1 MYNDY
6 MMKYKNIEV
15 SIITPAYNCKN
26 TIKETYKSIR
36 NQTFL
41 EWEWIVVEDHSTDG
55 SFEFIK
61 EMINDDQ
68 NVTILRTEKNSGAAV
83 ARNVGINYAK
93 GRFIAFLDSDDL
105 WLKDKLKLQ
114 LKFMKDSNYAL
125 TYTNY
130 YVMDNKGKYKELR
143 LKKDKATYKSLLRRN
158 VMGCLTVM
166 YDTQQTGKIL
176 MPLDCEKREDYGAWL
191 DATRNGTVAYRLD
204 AFLAVYRV
212 GSISVS
218 SNKFKM
224 VKYQYRVFRNHEK
237 FGVFKSLWLVFMYSL
252 RKIFNI
258 Y

>member
-1 MYNDY
+1 
-6 MMKYKNIEV
+6 MKSQNVEV
-15 SIITPAYNCKN
+15 SIITPAYKCKS
-26 TIKETYKSIR
+26 TIRETYESIKQ
-36 NQTFL
+36 QTFSN
-41 EWEWIVVEDHSTDG
+41 WEWIIIEDNSPDD
-55 SFEFIK
+55 SFEFI
-61 EMINDDQ
+61 Q
-68 NVTILRTEKNSGAAV
+68 NMVKGDSRVVVLRTEKNSGAAV

-237 FGVFKSLWLVFMYSL
+237 FGVFKSVWFLLVMSFN
-252 RKIFNI
+252 KIFNI

>member
-1 MYNDY
+1 
-6 MMKYKNIEV
+6 MKSQNVEV
-15 SIITPAYNCKN
+15 SIITPAYKCKS
-26 TIKETYKSIR
+26 TIRETYESIKQ
-36 NQTFL
+36 QTFSN
-41 EWEWIVVEDHSTDG
+41 WEWIIIEDNSPDD
-55 SFEFIK
+55 SFEFI
-61 EMINDDQ
+61 Q
-68 NVTILRTEKNSGAAV
+68 NMVKGDSRVVVLRTEKNSGAAV

-158 VMGCLTVM
+158 VLGCLTVM

-237 FGVFKSLWLVFMYSL
+237 FGVFKSVWFLLVMSFN
-252 RKIFNI
+252 KIFNI

>member
-1 MYNDY
+1 
-6 MMKYKNIEV
+6 MKSQSVEV
-15 SIITPAYNCKN
+15 SIITPAYKCKS
-26 TIKETYKSIR
+26 TIRETYESIKQ
-36 NQTFL
+36 QTFSN
-41 EWEWIVVEDHSTDG
+41 WEWIIIEDNSPDD
-55 SFEFIK
+55 SFEFI
-61 EMINDDQ
+61 Q
-68 NVTILRTEKNSGAAV
+68 NMVKGDSRVVVLRTEKNSGAAV

-237 FGVFKSLWLVFMYSL
+237 FGVFKSVWFLLVMSFN
-252 RKIFNI
+252 KIFNI

>member
-1 MYNDY
+1 
-6 MMKYKNIEV
+6 MKSQNVEV
-15 SIITPAYNCKN
+15 NIITPAYKCKS
-26 TIKETYKSIR
+26 TIRETYESIKQ
-36 NQTFL
+36 QTFSN
-41 EWEWIVVEDHSTDG
+41 WEWIIIEDNSPDD
-55 SFEFIK
+55 SFEFI
-61 EMINDDQ
+61 Q
-68 NVTILRTEKNSGAAV
+68 NMVKGDSRVVVLRTEKNSGAAV

-130 YVMDNKGKYKELR
+130 YVMDNNGKYKELR

-204 AFLAVYRV
+204 AFIAVYRV

-237 FGVFKSLWLVFMYSL
+237 FGVFKSVWFLLVMSFN
-252 RKIFNI
+252 KIFNI

>member
-1 MYNDY
+1 
-6 MMKYKNIEV
+6 MKSQNVEV
-15 SIITPAYNCKN
+15 SIITPAYKCKS
-26 TIKETYKSIR
+26 TIWETYESIKQ
-36 NQTFL
+36 QTFSN
-41 EWEWIVVEDHSTDG
+41 WEWIIIEDNSPDD
-55 SFEFIK
+55 SFEFI
-61 EMINDDQ
+61 Q
-68 NVTILRTEKNSGAAV
+68 NMVKGDSRVVVLRTEKNSGAAV

-237 FGVFKSLWLVFMYSL
+237 FGVFKSVWFLLVMSFN
-252 RKIFNI
+252 KIFNI

>member
-1 MYNDY
+1 
-6 MMKYKNIEV
+6 MKSENVEV
-15 SIITPAYNCKN
+15 SIITPAYKCKS
-26 TIKETYKSIR
+26 TIRETYESIKQ
-36 NQTFL
+36 QTFSN
-41 EWEWIVVEDHSTDG
+41 WEWIIIEDNSPDD
-55 SFEFIK
+55 SFEFI
-61 EMINDDQ
+61 Q
-68 NVTILRTEKNSGAAV
+68 NMVKGDSRVVVLRTEKNSGAAV

-204 AFLAVYRV
+204 VFLAVYRV

-237 FGVFKSLWLVFMYSL
+237 FGVFKSVWFLLVMSFN
-252 RKIFNI
+252 KIFNI

>member
-1 MYNDY
+1 
-6 MMKYKNIEV
+6 MKSQSVEV
-15 SIITPAYNCKN
+15 SIITPAYKCKS
-26 TIKETYKSIR
+26 TIRETYESIKQ
-36 NQTFL
+36 QTFSN
-41 EWEWIVVEDHSTDG
+41 WEWIIIEDNSPDD
-55 SFEFIK
+55 SFEFI
-61 EMINDDQ
+61 Q
-68 NVTILRTEKNSGAAV
+68 NMVKGDSRVVVLRTEKNSGAAV

-237 FGVFKSLWLVFMYSL
+237 FGVFKSIWFLLVMSFN
-252 RKIFNI
+252 KIFNI

>member
-1 MYNDY
+1 
-6 MMKYKNIEV
+6 MKSQNVEV
-15 SIITPAYNCKN
+15 SIITPAYKCKS
-26 TIKETYKSIR
+26 TIRETYESIKQ
-36 NQTFL
+36 QTFSN
-41 EWEWIVVEDHSTDG
+41 WEWIIIEDNSPDD
-55 SFEFIK
+55 SFEFI
-61 EMINDDQ
+61 Q
-68 NVTILRTEKNSGAAV
+68 NMVKGDSRVVVLRTEKNSGAAV

-204 AFLAVYRV
+204 VFLAVYRV

-237 FGVFKSLWLVFMYSL
+237 FGVFKSVWFLLVMSFN
-252 RKIFNI
+252 KIFNI